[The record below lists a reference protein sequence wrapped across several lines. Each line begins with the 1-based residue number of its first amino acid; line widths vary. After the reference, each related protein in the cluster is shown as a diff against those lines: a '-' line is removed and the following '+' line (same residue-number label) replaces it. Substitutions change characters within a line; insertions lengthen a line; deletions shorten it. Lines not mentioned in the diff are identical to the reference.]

1 MKILVIED
9 DKIAQL
15 GIKKIFGAAQDTV
28 EIYISENGE
37 EGLDFLKNH
46 PESLPDFILLD
57 LNMPKM
63 NGIEFL
69 KEIRN
74 NPLIEIIEEE
84 KDQVKLIIRRD
95 STY

>member
-46 PESLPDFILLD
+46 RILWWE
-57 LNMPKM
+57 
-63 NGIEFL
+63 GVVRISSGAG
-69 KEIRN
+69 N
-74 NPLIEIIEEE
+74 NSYNSASAIYEWSRLS
-84 KDQVKLIIRRD
+84 RA
-95 STY
+95 